1 MLQIDGGRGGP
12 VVTIDGPARDPYGEF
27 ANAFRLSVDGA
38 EILLDFCVYSESE
51 NTARVVSRVR
61 VSKDFLPVIVQKI
74 GSSFTAPVEGVPSK
88 LFVMPPIAG
97 AN

>member
-1 MLQIDGGRGGP
+1 VAFKNIECPISGP
-12 VVTIDGPARDPYGEF
+12 VEDPFGEF

-38 EILLDFCVYSESE
+38 EILLDFCVYSEAE

-74 GSSFTAPVEGVPSK
+74 GRSFKAPVEGIPTS

-97 AN
+97 PN